1 MAVFIREHGN
11 KEVWFPNPY
20 HQKTRGHKL
29 CSQAGCQAFLLDP
42 FHGSPKGEESMADGA
57 GHVDCVRIPTLPPKN
72 FPRPDETL
80 KFFFSLSPFSG
91 NVTGFL
97 RPSVPLLWYPPQ
109 YPIPPG

>member
-42 FHGSPKGEESMADGA
+42 FHGSPKGELSWVDDV
-57 GHVDCVRIPTLPPKN
+57 GHADCVRIPILPPKN
-72 FPRPDETL
+72 FLRLDETL
-80 KFFFSLSPFSG
+80 KFS
-91 NVTGFL
+91 
-97 RPSVPLLWYPPQ
+97 YPPGPLVGTQ
-109 YPIPPG
+109 